1 MPVVLA
7 VSAVVI
13 SSGFVVS
20 AALPAVTFTST
31 SLAKVIV
38 GRLNSHCCLL
48 LLLLLHVLVKSLPDH
63 ALLVQKLDLAQLELV

>member
-7 VSAVVI
+7 VSAIVI
-13 SSGFVVS
+13 SSGFVFS
-20 AALPAVTFTST
+20 AALPAMTFTST

-38 GRLNSHCCLL
+38 GRLNGHYCLL
-48 LLLLLHVLVKSLPDH
+48 LLFHMLVESLPDH